1 MFGVQTMKRYVRAHG
16 SRNPNVTIVPLQPDE
31 AVRQVMQKT
40 ARLILSASNPTQ
52 MEMKI
57 LVDFGEKEPSF
68 AFLRG
73 RWKHRWKEI
82 CSAMSQSL
90 AAEAKAGEN
99 SGIGG
104 LADYGDS
111 EDEEPE

>member
-1 MFGVQTMKRYVRAHG
+1 
-16 SRNPNVTIVPLQPDE
+16 
-31 AVRQVMQKT
+31 
-40 ARLILSASNPTQ
+40 

-73 RWKHRWKEI
+73 HRWKEI

-111 EDEEPE
+111 EDEESE